1 MNMSKI
7 NRPSSFSIFF
17 LLTVAIKVAM
27 LATFTSDYQIRLFVP
42 FLNDFLELI
51 KEGGLLQGMNVYS
64 DFYNKVG
71 SVAFPYPPLMLLIES
86 LAIFFASKLGGGF
99 AFEIV
104 SKLPLLFFDLLGL
117 YFLLKFFPTR
127 RKIVGLLYF
136 CSPIILYAIYMHG
149 QLDIIPTSLLLGS
162 LYFLFNKR
170 KKSQFFSAVFLSLAL
185 LTKLHI
191 LAVVPAIFILLW
203 KRKNYLDLFSYF
215 FVVLFC
221 ICLVCAPFSG
231 NEFWS
236 AVLWNKEQSLLTQVY
251 INFVDLKIY
260 LPIMALIFIYLH
272 EYMLIDTNRSLFFS
286 LCGLLFGVFLIL
298 IPPMP
303 GWYVWIV
310 PFVTLYFVE
319 VSFYRA
325 RALTIYIVLNL
336 LFLLYFITAHRTPL
350 TDLYFLGNDLSFL
363 KVKDPTYVSVLFTLL
378 TSTLIYIVY
387 CMYKLGLSNNNF
399 YKRKG
404 VPFTIAIS
412 GDSGAGKSTLIEMMF
427 RCFGKRD
434 TLQIEGDGDH
444 KWERNAPMWTKLTH
458 LNPKANWLY
467 RQAKDIA
474 ALKRGERIH
483 RVDYDH
489 QTGSFTK
496 SMVVKPKR
504 FIVLSGLH
512 AFYLPQMRETMDL
525 KLFMAPDEKLR
536 LFWKIK
542 RDTEKRGYSLE
553 KILEQINKRK
563 IDSDSFIAP
572 QKKFADLVI
581 TYFDNTLEDFTDL
594 KHKVQ
599 ISLKMSLSLSV
610 DVEPLLQFLEKNGM
624 FINHEFSEDLSKQT
638 ISIDG
643 NSLESIHLNFSKFV
657 YELIPH
663 YDEITEQIF
672 TWVDNKDAIIQLV
685 ILLIISSKMRTN

>member
-7 NRPSSFSIFF
+7 NRPSSFSIFL

-51 KEGGLLQGMNVYS
+51 KEGGLLLGMNVYS

-117 YFLLKFFPTR
+117 YFLLKIFPTR

-170 KKSQFFSAVFLSLAL
+170 KNSQFFSAVFLSLAL

-215 FVVLFC
+215 FVVLLC

-325 RALTIYIVLNL
+325 RGLTIYIVLNL

-350 TDLYFLGNDLSFL
+350 TDLYFLGKDLSFL

-525 KLFMAPDEKLR
+525 KLFMAPDDKLR
-536 LFWKIK
+536 LFWKIQ

-610 DVEPLLQFLEKNGM
+610 DVEPLLQFLEKNRI

-638 ISIDG
+638 ITIDG
-643 NSLESIHLNFSKFV
+643 KSLESIHLNFSKFV

>member
-1 MNMSKI
+1 
-7 NRPSSFSIFF
+7 
-17 LLTVAIKVAM
+17 
-27 LATFTSDYQIRLFVP
+27 
-42 FLNDFLELI
+42 
-51 KEGGLLQGMNVYS
+51 
-64 DFYNKVG
+64 
-71 SVAFPYPPLMLLIES
+71 
-86 LAIFFASKLGGGF
+86 
-99 AFEIV
+99 
-104 SKLPLLFFDLLGL
+104 
-117 YFLLKFFPTR
+117 
-127 RKIVGLLYF
+127 
-136 CSPIILYAIYMHG
+136 
-149 QLDIIPTSLLLGS
+149 
-162 LYFLFNKR
+162 
-170 KKSQFFSAVFLSLAL
+170 
-185 LTKLHI
+185 
-191 LAVVPAIFILLW
+191 
-203 KRKNYLDLFSYF
+203 
-215 FVVLFC
+215 
-221 ICLVCAPFSG
+221 
-231 NEFWS
+231 
-236 AVLWNKEQSLLTQVY
+236 
-251 INFVDLKIY
+251 
-260 LPIMALIFIYLH
+260 
-272 EYMLIDTNRSLFFS
+272 
-286 LCGLLFGVFLIL
+286 
-298 IPPMP
+298 
-303 GWYVWIV
+303 
-310 PFVTLYFVE
+310 
-319 VSFYRA
+319 
-325 RALTIYIVLNL
+325 
-336 LFLLYFITAHRTPL
+336 
-350 TDLYFLGNDLSFL
+350 
-363 KVKDPTYVSVLFTLL
+363 
-378 TSTLIYIVY
+378 
-387 CMYKLGLSNNNF
+387 MYKLGLSNNNF

-512 AFYLPQMRETMDL
+512 AFYLPQMREAMDL

-542 RDTEKRGYSLE
+542 RDTEKRVYSLE

-638 ISIDG
+638 ITIDG
-643 NSLESIHLNFSKFV
+643 NSLESIRLNFSKFV